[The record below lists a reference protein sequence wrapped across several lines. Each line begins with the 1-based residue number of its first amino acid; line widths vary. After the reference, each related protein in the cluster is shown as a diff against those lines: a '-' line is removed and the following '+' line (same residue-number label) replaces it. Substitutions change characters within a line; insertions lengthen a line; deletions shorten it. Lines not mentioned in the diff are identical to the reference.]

1 MKDIQ
6 PSTDALD
13 KACADAVAAERMRCL
28 GILTAFLSDCVDA
41 ANTLED
47 VIQYKSEH
55 LVKKHGDAESL
66 ADFKAAIQRVTTRMN
81 GE

>member
-1 MKDIQ
+1 MKELQ

-13 KACADAVAAERMRCL
+13 KACTDAVAAERMRCL

-47 VIQYKSEH
+47 VIQYKSEY
-55 LVKKHGDAESL
+55 LVQKHGDAKSL
-66 ADFKAAIQRVTTRMN
+66 ADFRAATERVAARMM